1 MKPQPLSTLSPE
13 ARQKRV
19 SDLIEESMLFRL
31 NVVAAIEREI
41 ADMTRNHAEAD
52 NWWST
57 RADRACP
64 VFSSKYTCGQY
75 RHGTSAR

>member
-13 ARQKRV
+13 ARRKRV

-31 NVVAAIEREI
+31 NVVAAIQREI

-57 RADRACP
+57 RADRASP
-64 VFSSKYTCGQY
+64 VVHSRYTSPIRRNGMAV
-75 RHGTSAR
+75 R